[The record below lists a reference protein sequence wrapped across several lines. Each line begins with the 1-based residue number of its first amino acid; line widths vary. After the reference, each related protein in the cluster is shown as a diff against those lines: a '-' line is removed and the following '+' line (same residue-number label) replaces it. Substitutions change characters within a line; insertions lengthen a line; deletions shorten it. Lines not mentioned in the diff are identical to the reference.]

1 MWPIQIESS
10 PQLFATKMA
19 AKGGGKGVANARH
32 AGGSFT
38 SDFGQMG
45 SSGKSSL
52 AMGGAPKILDEEKR
66 LIEKVFAIV
75 DKDNSG
81 SIDTDELQDMFKLFG
96 VETSFL
102 SAAIQRIMS
111 NVDKD
116 HDGTIS
122 PQEFYKL
129 LSQKFEKGDP
139 KKEIDAVFRNFDTKR
154 DNELDTDEM
163 HSISQSLGE
172 SLEKKE
178 IRDMIRT
185 FKAIYEE
192 STSKDKGKAKADKE
206 QKALDTKSVN
216 SENERL
222 TLSMDEW
229 YCIMTQEL

>member
-1 MWPIQIESS
+1 
-10 PQLFATKMA
+10 MA
-19 AKGGGKGVANARH
+19 QKGGGKGKNAGQK
-32 AGGSFT
+32 ASGSFT
-38 SDFGQMG
+38 SDFTSMG
-45 SSGKSSL
+45 TGRSNL
-52 AMGGAPKILDEEKR
+52 AMAGATNVLDEEKR

-81 SIDTDELQDMFKLFG
+81 SIDTGELEDMFRLFG

-102 SAAIQRIMS
+102 SAAINRIMS

-122 PQEFYKL
+122 PQEFYVL

-139 KKEIDAVFRNFDTKR
+139 RKEIDAVFRNMDTKK
-154 DNELDTDEM
+154 DNELDVDEM
-163 HSISQSLGE
+163 HAVAATLGE

-185 FKAIYEE
+185 FKVMYEE
-192 STSKDKGKAKADKE
+192 TQSKDKKKSKDEEGKDK
-206 QKALDTKSVN
+206 KNSDTKSVA
-216 SENERL
+216 SEFEHL